1 MKQGAVWSRRLF
13 LGAAAVSISALT
25 ALSTASAEEGKLSFL
40 AAEYSAASLPFWE
53 KTVAAFEAA
62 NPDID
67 VTLEV
72 VGWNTMHDTTAQRIA
87 AGAMPD
93 LVNTATI
100 WVPEWVDADAIRPLD
115 KELVTP
121 EKQAEFVPALFEKG
135 AAYKGQ
141 NWGLPI
147 AAAARAV
154 FYNDALMQQAGLDPK
169 SPPKTWDEFK
179 AATLA
184 LKEKT
189 GAFGFAF
196 DAKGVRSFRN
206 FGFFLWNNGG
216 DFFDENGKA
225 AFNSPAGVE
234 ALSFLVELAKSGS
247 VPDPLGTTLED
258 FQPMFEAGR
267 VATMISGNFAI
278 AGINK
283 NAPDLKYSVGAVP
296 TKTAETPA
304 ITWGVTDTLVISKN
318 APTEASRKFIDFIF
332 SPAVR
337 TEFDTAEGMLPV
349 LNAQASEPAFQEE
362 KIKAFLAM
370 VPQSRFDPLHPNYNQ
385 MQELVKAAMQAA
397 ITGQADPKAALDK
410 AAAEFDKLV
419 KS

>member
-1 MKQGAVWSRRLF
+1 MAK
-13 LGAAAVSISALT
+13 
-25 ALSTASAEEGKLSFL
+25 
-40 AAEYSAASLPFWE
+40 
-53 KTVAAFEAA
+53 
-62 NPDID
+62 
-67 VTLEV
+67 
-72 VGWNTMHDTTAQRIA
+72 
-87 AGAMPD
+87 
-93 LVNTATI
+93 
-100 WVPEWVDADAIRPLD
+100 
-115 KELVTP
+115 
-121 EKQAEFVPALFEKG
+121 
-135 AAYKGQ
+135 
-141 NWGLPI
+141 
-147 AAAARAV
+147 
-154 FYNDALMQQAGLDPK
+154 AGLDSK

-179 AATLA
+179 AMVLA

-189 GAFGFAF
+189 GSFGFAF
-196 DAKGVRSFRN
+196 DAKGVRAFRN

-234 ALSFLVELAKSGS
+234 ALTFLVEIAKSGS

-296 TKTAETPA
+296 VKTAATPPV
-304 ITWGVTDTLVISKN
+304 TWGVTDTLVISKK
-318 APTEASRKFIDFIF
+318 APTEAAAKFIDYIF

-349 LNAQASEPAFQEE
+349 LKAQESEPAFQEE

-370 VPQSRFDPLHPNYNQ
+370 VPASRFDPLHPNYNQ

-410 AAAEFDKLV
+410 AAEEFNKLV